1 MLPTIRSYLKLYTTL
16 PLAKLAAFMS
26 AARGGGERDAAREH
40 AALAIHL
47 LCFKHKM
54 KNVVWTKGPSGL
66 DGKFQSGSEV
76 CNDSNVI
83 FLTAYFIRWLCQF
96 ISYFCRFQTHNI
108 LVTKLDLVRLY
119 ICVPGKIKRCLVFF
133 WPV

>member
-26 AARGGGERDAAREH
+26 AARGGERDAAREQ

-76 CNDSNVI
+76 N
-83 FLTAYFIRWLCQF
+83 
-96 ISYFCRFQTHNI
+96 FQ
-108 LVTKLDLVRLY
+108 
-119 ICVPGKIKRCLVFF
+119 VFF
-133 WPV
+133 NGDNLGLFHVLIIYEVVRTPGGNPQSY

>member
-26 AARGGGERDAAREH
+26 AARGGDRDRDAAREH

-76 CNDSNVI
+76 RNHFIKQWSQHLLLNDMMMI
-83 FLTAYFIRWLCQF
+83 
-96 ISYFCRFQTHNI
+96 
-108 LVTKLDLVRLY
+108 
-119 ICVPGKIKRCLVFF
+119 GK
-133 WPV
+133 